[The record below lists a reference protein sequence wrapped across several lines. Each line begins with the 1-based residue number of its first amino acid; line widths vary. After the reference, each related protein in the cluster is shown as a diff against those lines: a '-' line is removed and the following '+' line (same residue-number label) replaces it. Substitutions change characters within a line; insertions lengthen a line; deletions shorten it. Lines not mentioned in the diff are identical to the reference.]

1 MASHFKTPDDGSVS
15 GGTARHASVPSSG
28 RGPAHVRPQHG
39 GDESYHA
46 PQANRHAA
54 STPHSVSAHYI
65 PVVSEPANGEKNKR
79 DARFVETD
87 PYDLSGRRSGDPK
100 KRVGRIVSAV
110 LFILGIAL
118 IVTAAGMWIYNQWQ
132 YHEQDVINEELAT
145 FADVSDDGQ
154 SIGIVVLRRI
164 ELQEFLADG
173 REAAPLAL
181 GAVERRQSLPIP
193 YIGAVLADCKPQMR
207 LRRIHL
213 PESEFGETEIV
224 AHGVIGGEVPVQAGE
239 NLTGCGETLL
249 GVIRHAAQE
258 LVGVGF
264 LTAGE
269 PAAGKKQRH
278 DE

>member
-154 SIGIVVLRRI
+154 TSPQVDWEGLKAVNDDVVGWV
-164 ELQEFLADG
+164 Q
-173 REAAPLAL
+173 
-181 GAVERRQSLPIP
+181 IP
-193 YIGAVLADCKPQMR
+193 GTVVNFPVYQ
-207 LRRIHL
+207 
-213 PESEFGETEIV
+213 GETNDTYLRTSAEG
-224 AHGVIGGEVPVQAGE
+224 ARSSSTPRTRPREWSTRRASS
-239 NLTGCGETLL
+239 TGTTC
-249 GVIRHAAQE
+249 A
-258 LVGVGF
+258 
-264 LTAGE
+264 TA
-269 PAAGKKQRH
+269 PCSSPSRT
-278 DE
+278 